1 MNLKI
6 KRLILIGFVLGLFGF
21 AFFEDTSRK
30 KNSSRIYSYTRTD
43 PMTDITTTYS
53 NLTISSEPT
62 IQSIYDQYSGK
73 RYPLNIDIICYSNN
87 DFIDVKFR
95 NKNMFRDFFRIDTR
109 FDSEEVIGYGTEPR
123 NYNENII
130 GMENFVITTSYVY
143 KKGKFNSLFR
153 DRGTINKNFL
163 KKMTEHD
170 KLLIEFSPT
179 NLGSQLGEF
188 DLLETKEDL
197 NKMFEICTKKINEVY
212 K

>member
-1 MNLKI
+1 M
-6 KRLILIGFVLGLFGF
+6 KRLLLAPLLLASLFGCS
-21 AFFEDTSRK
+21 FEEK
-30 KNSSRIYSYTRTD
+30 EYSRIYSYTKTN

-53 NLTISSEPT
+53 TLTISSEPT

-87 DFIDVKFR
+87 DFIDLKFR
-95 NKNMFRDFFRIDTR
+95 NKNMFRDFFKIDTR
-109 FDSEEVIGYGTEPR
+109 FDSEEVIDYGTEPR

-143 KKGKFNSLFR
+143 KKGKVSFSE
-153 DRGTINKNFL
+153 DRSIINKNFL

-179 NLGSQLGEF
+179 NLGSQLAEF
-188 DLLETKEDL
+188 DLLESKKDL
-197 NKMFEICTKKINEVY
+197 KKIYEICNVK
-212 K
+212 

>member
-1 MNLKI
+1 MSLKI

-21 AFFEDTSRK
+21 AFLEDTSRK
-30 KNSSRIYSYTRTD
+30 KNSSKIYSYTKTD

-53 NLTISSEPT
+53 TLTISSKPT

-87 DFIDVKFR
+87 DFIDLKFR
-95 NKNMFRDFFRIDTR
+95 NKNMFRDFFKIDTR
-109 FDSEEVIGYGTEPR
+109 FDSEEVIDYGTEPR

-130 GMENFVITTSYVY
+130 GMENFVITTGYIY
-143 KKGKFNSLFR
+143 KKGKFNSFFR

-163 KKMTEHD
+163 KKMTEHE
-170 KLLIEFSPT
+170 KLLIKFSPI

-197 NKMFEICTKKINEVY
+197 NKMFEICTKK